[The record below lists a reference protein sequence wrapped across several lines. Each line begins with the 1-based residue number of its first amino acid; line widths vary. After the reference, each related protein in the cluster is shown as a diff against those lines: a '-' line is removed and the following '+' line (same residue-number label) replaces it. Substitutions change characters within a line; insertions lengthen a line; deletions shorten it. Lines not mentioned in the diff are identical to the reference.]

1 MWSLTRLFRL
11 GGHEGPYM
19 GCGYEMYWDKAAR
32 DTFPTLQVGQH
43 VLISKICMRQAS
55 GKAPPCIDPS
65 ISPT

>member
-1 MWSLTRLFRL
+1 
-11 GGHEGPYM
+11 M